1 MKLSVIL
8 SFALAA
14 ILSGKSA
21 SADEIAMSKST
32 LAGASDTK
40 HMGNAES
47 PSGCSDMNDDETA
60 MMSSCLM
67 PFGIMTGEA
76 GKWMVSYQFMHEKMH
91 GSLVGTDDI
100 SVSQF

>member
-1 MKLSVIL
+1 MIL

-40 HMGNAES
+40 HMGTAES
-47 PSGCSDMNDDETA
+47 ASECNEMNAGEMV

-76 GKWMVSYQFMHEKMH
+76 GKWMVGYQFSTKKWMAV
-91 GSLVGTDDI
+91 SLGQTT
-100 SVSQF
+100 SASRKF